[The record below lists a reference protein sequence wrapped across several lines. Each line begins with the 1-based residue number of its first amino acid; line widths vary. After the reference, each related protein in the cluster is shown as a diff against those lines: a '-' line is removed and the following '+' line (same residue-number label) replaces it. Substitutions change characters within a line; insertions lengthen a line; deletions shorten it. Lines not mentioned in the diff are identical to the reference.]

1 MAKLADILE
10 KLGNAII
17 GAADQI
23 REDHGGDYHD
33 DANDGHD
40 NFGGYE
46 AEEREPDA
54 AVEDANPVFENTMLQ
69 VPAGDLW
76 RLVNRSRKMIRLA
89 REGKIPDMDGR
100 GPLRDAIRALKAQGL
115 VRKPRDLRA

>member
-1 MAKLADILE
+1 MSAKLANVLDR
-10 KLGNAII
+10 LGDAIAA
-17 GAADQI
+17 AADDLRNAGDGQ
-23 REDHGGDYHD
+23 EDAQFND
-33 DANDGHD
+33 DGP
-40 NFGGYE
+40 GYE
-46 AEEREPDA
+46 VQEDA
-54 AVEDANPVFENTMLQ
+54 APVAEHGDPVFENTMLQ

-89 REGKIPDMDGR
+89 REGKIPDMNGR